1 MVQAFLTGI
10 PIVAIV
16 RDIPEAFY
24 LVLTFLIFILS
35 MILLLLIFFPKM
47 TMQRRYSKMPM
58 SAQRKHL
65 KQSVRNSSIG
75 QNTNHSGRLQRESHD
90 MMEAAKIAQ
99 EQYEARKRSRG
110 IVDSNASSIDS
121 GFGSSDPMIQS
132 GLIIPDHKSGALGK
146 SKPFTCNFK
155 AGDLKAED
163 SGDISMS
170 SVTGAGLTLSS
181 SSASILAG
189 LFTSLELE
197 TILRNNGIVIEDI
210 GSLPASSDVDYGR
223 DFLISRVAKM
233 LAERAYQKYGIAS
246 ESPQMKEPPRSIEN
260 IDEVGKHSQMES
272 IVEEENSTNGN
283 EFENRNSNTGI
294 SPLVEQAPWPS
305 IAETTSSPRRHP
317 DSEQT
322 DETSDETL
330 NGSVRAP
337 KEEGIQANY
346 SEAETSI
353 VEA

>member
-132 GLIIPDHKSGALGK
+132 GLIVPHHKSGALEK
-146 SKPFTCNFK
+146 SKPCTCDFK
-155 AGDLKAED
+155 SGDLKAED

-197 TILRNNGIVIEDI
+197 TILRNNGIVIEDV
-210 GSLPASSDVDYGR
+210 GSLPKSSDVDLSR

-233 LAERAYQKYGIAS
+233 LAERAYQKYGVSS
-246 ESPQMKEPPRSIEN
+246 ESPPIKGPIRRIEN
-260 IDEVGKHSQMES
+260 IDEVGRHSQMAS
-272 IVEEENSTNGN
+272 IVEENSMSGN
-283 EFENRNSNTGI
+283 EFENKNSDTGV

-305 IAETTSSPRRHP
+305 MAESTSSSRRNRNS
-317 DSEQT
+317 DQT

-330 NGSVRAP
+330 NGSVRTP
-337 KEEGIQANY
+337 KEEGIQVNY
-346 SEAETSI
+346 SEADTSI